1 MDRAARTRSLPWA
14 EVVTASLIFLDS
26 SSELNSEATYSTEP
40 SDAFT
45 NSPPSSA
52 GYNIIKDK
60 CKLLTRKTNKM
71 YKEK

>member
-1 MDRAARTRSLPWA
+1 M
-14 EVVTASLIFLDS
+14 VTASLIFLDS

-52 GYNIIKDK
+52 GYNIIKDE
-60 CKLLTRKTNKM
+60 CKLLTRETDKTF
-71 YKEK
+71 KEI